1 MSLRSIGSGRE
12 IGRLLRSRVEI
23 GRLPRDRSNDG
34 PISRQR
40 TDLARPAGQRT
51 DLARAA
57 ALGGVVLAV
66 CLTGVLAA
74 CSGTGA
80 NTETQALRL
89 VVPDANIRTPSDPCS
104 GARAFRYAHPEAA
117 YEVVAGDVVL
127 AAGALP
133 EGRAEKAF
141 SIDLGSERQPTV
153 CVMSLVVPAS
163 VDLADAELMIGE
175 HGPVPIVLNP
185 AFDDAPEAVLR

>member
-1 MSLRSIGSGRE
+1 MTLRSISSGR
-12 IGRLLRSRVEI
+12 RAVLR
-23 GRLPRDRSNDG
+23 
-34 PISRQR
+34 
-40 TDLARPAGQRT
+40 
-51 DLARAA
+51 
-57 ALGGVVLAV
+57 GVGLAV
-66 CLTGVLAA
+66 GLGLAGLLTG
-74 CSGTGA
+74 CSGVAAGA
-80 NTETQALRL
+80 ETQTLRL

-175 HGPVPIVLNP
+175 HGPVPIVPNP